1 MGAIPV
7 VGLAPAP
14 LHVAAL
20 QNQAA
25 NKASGG
31 TSRLAQDFEAVFLT
45 NMLEE
50 MFAGL
55 EDEDPFGGG
64 AGSSTWRSL
73 QTEEF
78 ARVIAEAG
86 GIGLAD
92 HVQRQ
97 LIALQ
102 ENQS

>member
-1 MGAIPV
+1 MGAPIGAVP
-7 VGLAPAP
+7 
-14 LHVAAL
+14 HAAVP
-20 QNQAA
+20 
-25 NKASGG
+25 GG
-31 TSRLAQDFEAVFLT
+31 THAARIDRLAREFEGVFLT

-55 EDEDPFGGG
+55 NEGDPFGGG
-64 AGSSTWRSL
+64 AASATWRSL

-78 ARVIAEAG
+78 ARIIAAAG

-92 HVQRQ
+92 HVRGQ